1 MKHEDSRLKREKRK
15 KNSTSTSGIQRRRQ
29 KNGPSQTLTMT
40 ADMPYRKA
48 AALLLLLSAASSA
61 WSFSFAPSATTVV
74 HHRTLYRPKLVNSHP
89 YSSYS
94 GRNRASIPLSNSAAA
109 AITDDDDAIDV
120 TTTTTSDENRDPPL
134 FEPFLQGVRRDYS
147 MRLPL
152 YKSDITDGLNA
163 QCLAATL
170 FLFFACIA
178 PAVGFGSL
186 FGTATHGAIGT
197 MEMVSRSLVGIIFL
211 IANLHEYHR

>member
-1 MKHEDSRLKREKRK
+1 MAAG
-15 KNSTSTSGIQRRRQ
+15 TC
-29 KNGPSQTLTMT
+29 
-40 ADMPYRKA
+40 YRKA

-61 WSFSFAPSATTVV
+61 WSFSFAPTVTIV
-74 HHRTLYRPKLVNSHP
+74 AHHRTLHRPKLVKRHP
-89 YSSYS
+89 YSSSS
-94 GRNRASIPLSNSAAA
+94 GRNRASIPLSTSAAA
-109 AITDDDDAIDV
+109 AITDDDDASDI
-120 TTTTTSDENRDPPL
+120 TTPTNDDNRDPPL

-152 YKSDITDGLNA
+152 YKSDITAGLNA

-197 MEMVSRSLVGIIFL
+197 MEMVSRSLACIIFL
-211 IANLHEYHR
+211 IVNLS